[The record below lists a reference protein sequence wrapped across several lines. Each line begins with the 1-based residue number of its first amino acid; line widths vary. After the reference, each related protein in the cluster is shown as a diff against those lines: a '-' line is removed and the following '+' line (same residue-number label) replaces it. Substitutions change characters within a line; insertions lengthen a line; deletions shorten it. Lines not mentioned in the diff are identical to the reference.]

1 MTQHKQIIS
10 FYKQHPGMT
19 ALEVSKKLNVSKQ
32 AVYSATYLE
41 RKKAKAAA
49 QKPAAKPASIKPAIS
64 AVIAPLKSEIEAA
77 RVTQLERDLRHCR
90 TIISYLERQL
100 GLKDSHHGAS
110 I

>member
-1 MTQHKQIIS
+1 MTQHEQIIS

-41 RKKAKAAA
+41 RKKAKTVAKRPFAKHTSV
-49 QKPAAKPASIKPAIS
+49 KPEIA
-64 AVIAPLKSEIEAA
+64 AVIAPLKSEIEAS
-77 RVTQLERDLRHCR
+77 RITQLERDLRHCR